1 MDISRWAFQPDL
13 PQWPLDAEGNKVG
26 ARLLRHTVD
35 AGSEAELTVSLL
47 AAYGIPC
54 FPYYGGEGM
63 TGKVINGFSGFGTTL
78 YVPESL
84 HDEAAALLAAEIVEN
99 EEE

>member
-1 MDISRWAFQPDL
+1 MDISKWVFSPDV
-13 PQWPLDAEGNKVG
+13 PDWPVDGKGEKERAV
-26 ARLLRHTVD
+26 ALRHTFDDPINVNMII
-35 AGSEAELTVSLL
+35 SLL
-47 AAYGIPC
+47 SAYGIPS
-54 FPYYGGEGM
+54 FPYSPGEGGA
-63 TGKVINGFSGFGTTL
+63 GKVINGFSGFGTTL